1 MGTSPK
7 RTRFMQLLML
17 PLHTDR
23 PKLLAVIGLFL
34 LVAVS
39 DPGISSDSIDRVVA
53 VVNQDI
59 ITESELRHEVMQTQR
74 ELRAKGQPIPPIA
87 GLKVNLLESMIVH
100 LIQIQRAEFLNIT
113 VADEMVMGVVNN
125 IAQNNQLSLT
135 QLQIEIERDGLS
147 FGEYIEDIRDQIAI
161 RRLVDQEVARQITVT
176 DQEIDEFLIQYP
188 DTISKRPTELDLSH
202 ILIAVPADATEE
214 DIASR
219 ENRTRVIQDEIS
231 GGLAFSDAAM
241 LYSDS
246 PDGAEGGRL
255 GWRLNA
261 DLPTQF
267 VKAVSELEVGMVS
280 SVIRSPRGFH
290 IVQLLNRR
298 GGEEN
303 LVEQSRVRHI
313 VLVPNVV
320 SGEAQIRVRLERIRQ
335 RILAGAPFSEMA
347 TLHSQD
353 QQSRVKGGD
362 LGWLSPGDSDG
373 EFEKVASELAVGEV
387 STVFQTGAGFH
398 LVQLDAR
405 RTRNM
410 SGRIKRSQAR
420 QQVRT
425 RKVNEKYEEWLG
437 ELRDIAYIEYRVAL
451 DDL

>member
-1 MGTSPK
+1 MATSPK
-7 RTRFMQLLML
+7 RVESVQLAL
-17 PLHTDR
+17 PSQKDK
-23 PKLLAVIGLFL
+23 PKLLVVIVLCL

-39 DPGISSDSIDRVVA
+39 DLGMSSDSIDRVVA

-59 ITESELRHEVMQTQR
+59 ITESELRQEVVQTQR
-74 ELRAKGQPIPPIA
+74 ELRAKGQEIPPLA
-87 GLKVNLLESMIVH
+87 DLKANLLESMIVH
-100 LIQIQRAEFLNIT
+100 LIQIQRIEFLNIN
-113 VADEMVMGVVNN
+113 VADDTVMTVVND
-125 IAQNNQLSLT
+125 IARNNQLSLT
-135 QLQIEIERDGLS
+135 QLQIEIERGGLT
-147 FGEYIEDIRDQIAI
+147 FEEYVEDIRDQIAI
-161 RRLVDQEVARQITVT
+161 RRLVNQEVARQITVT
-176 DQEIDEFLIQYP
+176 DQEIDEFLTQNP
-188 DTISKRPTELDLSH
+188 NALPKRPIELDLAH
-202 ILIAVPADATEE
+202 ILIAVPTDAIEE
-214 DIASR
+214 DIAIR
-219 ENRTRVIQDEIS
+219 ENRIRGIQDEIS
-231 GGLAFSDAAM
+231 DGLPFSDAAI

-246 PDGAEGGRL
+246 PDGPEGGRL

-261 DLPTQF
+261 DLPALF

-298 GGEEN
+298 GGEVN

-313 VLVPNVV
+313 LLVPNVV
-320 SGEAQIRVRLERIRQ
+320 SGEAQIRQRLERIRQ

-347 TLHSQD
+347 KLHSQD
-353 QQSRVKGGD
+353 QRSRAKGGD

-373 EFEKVASELAVGEV
+373 EFEKVVSELAEGEI
-387 STVFQTGAGFH
+387 STVVQTGAGFH

-410 SGRIKRSQAR
+410 SGRIKRSHAR

-425 RKVNEKYEEWLG
+425 RKVNEKYEEWLS
-437 ELRDIAYIEYRVAL
+437 EIRDIAYIEYRVAQ

>member
-1 MGTSPK
+1 MATSLK
-7 RTRFMQLLML
+7 RVEFVQLAL
-17 PLHTDR
+17 PSQKDK
-23 PKLLAVIGLFL
+23 PKLLVVIVLCL

-39 DPGISSDSIDRVVA
+39 DLGMSSDSIDRVVA

-59 ITESELRHEVMQTQR
+59 ITESELRQEVGQTQR
-74 ELRAKGQPIPPIA
+74 DLRAKGQPIPPIA
-87 GLKVNLLESMIVH
+87 DLKANLLESMIVH
-100 LIQIQRAEFLNIT
+100 LIQIQRVEFLNIK
-113 VADEMVMGVVNN
+113 VADEMVMAVVND
-125 IAQNNQLSLT
+125 IARNNQLSIT
-135 QLQIEIERDGLS
+135 QLQIEIERGGLS
-147 FGEYIEDIRDQIAI
+147 FEEYVEDIRDQIAI
-161 RRLVDQEVARQITVT
+161 RRLVNQEVARQITVT
-176 DQEIDEFLIQYP
+176 DQEIDEFLTQNP
-188 DTISKRPTELDLSH
+188 NALPKRPIELDLAH
-202 ILIAVPADATEE
+202 ILIAVPTDAIEE
-214 DIASR
+214 DIAIS
-219 ENRTRVIQDEIS
+219 ENRIRGIQDEIS
-231 GGLAFSDAAM
+231 DGLAFSDAAM

-246 PDGAEGGRL
+246 PDGPEGGRL

-261 DLPTQF
+261 DLPALF

-298 GGEEN
+298 GGEDN

-313 VLVPNVV
+313 LLAPNVV
-320 SGEAQIRVRLERIRQ
+320 SGEAQIRQRLERIRQ

-347 TLHSQD
+347 KLHSQD
-353 QQSRVKGGD
+353 QQSRAKGGD

-373 EFEKVASELAVGEV
+373 EFEKVVSELAVGEI
-387 STVFQTGAGFH
+387 STVVQTGAGFH

-410 SGRIKRSQAR
+410 SGRIKRSHAR

-437 ELRDIAYIEYRVAL
+437 EIRDIAYIEYRVAL